1 METAGGRPAG
11 SAPLNATVVCRACV
25 KPVTVLGDPEWGM
38 ALHAGTRREL
48 GPDGHLVAPIDAG
61 IIRTCIVR
69 KAGAPS

>member
-11 SAPLNATVVCRACV
+11 VAPLNAALVCRACV

-38 ALHAGTRREL
+38 APHAGTRREL

-61 IIRTCIVR
+61 IIRASITR
-69 KAGAPS
+69 KAGARS

>member
-11 SAPLNATVVCRACV
+11 VALLNAAVVCRACL
-25 KPVTVLGDPEWGM
+25 KPVTVQRDPEWGM

-61 IIRTCIVR
+61 IIRASIAR
-69 KAGAPS
+69 KTGARS